1 MKVIFHERELVEY
14 MNRTQHVSADNPLL
28 LDQFL
33 DDAIEVDIDAICDG
47 EHVFIAGI
55 MEHIEQAGVH
65 SGDSSCVFPAHS
77 LSEKIQDDLRK
88 QVTQLAK
95 ALKVVG
101 LMNAQFAITGSGS
114 ENAEIYVLEVNPR
127 ASRTVPFL
135 AKATGLPLV
144 KMATY
149 CMAGKS
155 LPSTPTPTPTYIS
168 VKKSVFPFSKF
179 PGVDPIL
186 GPEMRSTGEVMG
198 MAKTLGQAFL
208 KAEIAVKSKL
218 PQSGRAFVSVRD
230 ADKLRVVPIAKK
242 LIQLG
247 FSIVSTTGTA
257 ATLQQY
263 NVSCELVNKVEAGRP
278 NIVDRMRN
286 NEIQLVINTTEG
298 EKAIA
303 DSYTI
308 RRSAVEKNICY
319 TTTLAGAEAVCL
331 AIETADSG
339 DVVCLQE
346 C

>member
-1 MKVIFHERELVEY
+1 
-14 MNRTQHVSADNPLL
+14 
-28 LDQFL
+28 
-33 DDAIEVDIDAICDG
+33 
-47 EHVFIAGI
+47 
-55 MEHIEQAGVH
+55 
-65 SGDSSCVFPAHS
+65 
-77 LSEKIQDDLRK
+77 
-88 QVTQLAK
+88 
-95 ALKVVG
+95 
-101 LMNAQFAITGSGS
+101 
-114 ENAEIYVLEVNPR
+114 
-127 ASRTVPFL
+127 
-135 AKATGLPLV
+135 
-144 KMATY
+144 
-149 CMAGKS
+149 
-155 LPSTPTPTPTYIS
+155 
-168 VKKSVFPFSKF
+168 
-179 PGVDPIL
+179 
-186 GPEMRSTGEVMG
+186 MRSTGEVMG

-346 C
+346 CEKF